1 MMTLSNTNRRTKAN
15 TVNDAVC
22 FNTFIFKVSKKFIL
36 ADQIQIPALAFV
48 QIRKNINKSMY

>member
-1 MMTLSNTNRRTKAN
+1 MTLSNTNRGTKAN

-22 FNTFIFKVSKKFIL
+22 FNTFIFKVSKNSIL

-48 QIRKNINKSMY
+48 AIVKNINNSMY